1 MSLHRSFFLAEDLHD
16 YVLAHTTPAD
26 EVRRS
31 LTEATAALGPWA
43 RMQVADDQAALLS
56 TLVAAVRPTLA
67 VEVGTFTGS
76 SSLAIARALPPGGRL
91 LCCDVSDEWT
101 AIARRHWEAAGV
113 DDRID
118 LVIAPAL
125 DTLRSLDDDAVVDF
139 AFVDADKTGYL
150 DYYEEL
156 VPRLSPHGILAIDNV
171 LWSGKVLDRAADDDD
186 TEALRVLNDRIV
198 ADERVEVV
206 MLSVG
211 DGLTLV
217 RRVRVPPA

>member
-1 MSLHRSFFLAEDLHD
+1 MADHRSFFLDQPLHD
-16 YVLAHTTPAD
+16 YVMAHTTPAD
-26 EVRRS
+26 PVRRS

-56 TLVAAVRPTLA
+56 ALVSAVRPTLA
-67 VEVGTFTGS
+67 VEIGTFTGS
-76 SSLAIARALPPGGRL
+76 SSLAIARALPTGGRL

-101 AIARRHWEAAGV
+101 AIARRYWEAAGV

-125 DTLRSLDDDAVVDF
+125 TTLQGLGDAVVDF
-139 AFVDADKTGYL
+139 AFIDADKTGYL
-150 DYYEEL
+150 SYYEEL
-156 VPRLSPHGILAIDNV
+156 VPRLSTHGLLAIDNV
-171 LWSGKVLDRAADDDD
+171 LWSGRVLDPAVEDED
-186 TEALRVLNDRIV
+186 TMALRALNDRIV
-198 ADERVEVV
+198 ADARVEVV

-217 RRVRVPPA
+217 RRA

>member
-1 MSLHRSFFLAEDLHD
+1 MADHRSFFLDQPLHD
-16 YVLAHTTPAD
+16 YVMAHTTPAD
-26 EVRRS
+26 PVRRS

-56 TLVAAVRPTLA
+56 ALVSAVRPTLA
-67 VEVGTFTGS
+67 VEIGTFTGS
-76 SSLAIARALPPGGRL
+76 SSLAIARALPTGGRL

-101 AIARRHWEAAGV
+101 AIARRYWEAAGV

-125 DTLRSLDDDAVVDF
+125 TTLQGLGDAVVDF
-139 AFVDADKTGYL
+139 AFIDADKTGYL
-150 DYYEEL
+150 SYYEEL
-156 VPRLSPHGILAIDNV
+156 VPRLSTHGLLAIDNV
-171 LWSGKVLDRAADDDD
+171 LWSGRVLDPAVEDED
-186 TEALRVLNDRIV
+186 TMALRTLNDRVV
-198 ADERVEVV
+198 ADARVEVV

-217 RRVRVPPA
+217 RLT

>member
-1 MSLHRSFFLAEDLHD
+1 VADHRSFFLDEDLHD
-16 YVLAHTTPAD
+16 YVIAHTTPAD

-31 LTEATAALGPWA
+31 LTAETAALGRWA

-56 TLVAAVRPTLA
+56 ALVATVRPALA

-76 SSLAIARALPPGGRL
+76 SSLAIARALPTGPDAGRL

-118 LVIAPAL
+118 LVIAPAI
-125 DTLRSLDDDAVVDF
+125 DTLRALPGDTVVDF
-139 AFVDADKTGYL
+139 AFIDADKTGYL
-150 DYYEEL
+150 AYYEEL
-156 VPRLSPHGILAIDNV
+156 VPRLSPHGLLAIDNV
-171 LWSGKVLDRAADDDD
+171 LWGGRVLDPSADDAD
-186 TEALRVLNDRIV
+186 TVALRELNAHMV
-198 ADERVEVV
+198 ADDRVEVV

-217 RRVRVPPA
+217 RRT

>member
-1 MSLHRSFFLAEDLHD
+1 MSAHRSFFLDEDLHD
-16 YVLAHTTPAD
+16 YVLDHTTPAD

-31 LTEATAALGPWA
+31 LTEATAALGSLA

-56 TLVAAVRPTLA
+56 TLVSAVRPTLA

-113 DDRID
+113 ADRID

-125 DTLRSLDDDAVVDF
+125 DTLRGLPEDASVDF

-150 DYYEEL
+150 AYYEEL

-171 LWSGKVLDRAADDDD
+171 LWSGKVLDPAVNDDD
-186 TEALRVLNDRIV
+186 TEALRELNDRIV
-198 ADERVEVV
+198 ADARVEVV
-206 MLSVG
+206 LLSVG

-217 RRVRVPPA
+217 HRA